1 LTATLNNAR
10 NKLQDKTRYNESLE
24 IKYES
29 DTNQL
34 KIEFE
39 KINKELELKKINIE
53 TLTKV
58 GKQLYDS
65 VSELKQ
71 SCRHLES
78 EIQGLKKKHEY
89 TVQDTTNVIK
99 RFESDNFILK
109 TLTTDFE
116 TQEHVL
122 SN

>member
-34 KIEFE
+34 KIEVE
-39 KINKELELKKINIE
+39 KITKELELKKINIE

-58 GKQLYDS
+58 GKQL
-65 VSELKQ
+65 
-71 SCRHLES
+71 
-78 EIQGLKKKHEY
+78 
-89 TVQDTTNVIK
+89 
-99 RFESDNFILK
+99 
-109 TLTTDFE
+109 
-116 TQEHVL
+116 
-122 SN
+122 